1 VGNRQ
6 TALLAGERQLMQ
18 RCVDGDRN
26 AFAELYN
33 FYAPLLF
40 NIVFPLTNR
49 SRQDTE
55 EIIQD
60 LFVKLW
66 SKRDKMLTI
75 QSFRPFIF
83 RVARNGVIDWYR
95 KNETKKEYSTFYHE
109 INRESSVSVT
119 DELLFQEYYSIA
131 LEAIDKLSPRQKQ
144 IFNLRH
150 TEDLSLDEIAA
161 KLGISI
167 FAVKKQLYEAIRFVK
182 EYLRKHGEWMLV
194 LPFLFFFGN

>member
-1 VGNRQ
+1 MGNRQ

-182 EYLRKHGEWMLV
+182 EYLRKHGERMLV

>member
-1 VGNRQ
+1 MGNRQ